1 MIILVDVRA
10 WGEGGEVTILNCICD
25 ILERYSS
32 PTTTNYGSLTYVDI
46 LLSVVSIIQEQGF
59 STGILKAKLT
69 YRRSMYVNYL
79 ARQMK
84 NTIISR
90 IISN

>member
-10 WGEGGEVTILNCICD
+10 WGEGGEVTILNFICD

-46 LLSVVSIIQEQGF
+46 LLSVVSIQEQGF